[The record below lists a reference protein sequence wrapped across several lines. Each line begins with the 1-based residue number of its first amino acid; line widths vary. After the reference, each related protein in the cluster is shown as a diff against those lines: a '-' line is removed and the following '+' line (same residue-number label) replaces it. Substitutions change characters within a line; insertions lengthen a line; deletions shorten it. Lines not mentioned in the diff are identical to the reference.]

1 MMGASML
8 QQGEQQRQQRAADK
22 AAMMANASAMEYS
35 PWTGMQTQMQGP
47 KATGGLGGV
56 LGAGAQGYMMGS
68 MFNQANAAQKLQ
80 EDKLKL
86 AQDKFAAAQ
95 SAPKSVPHQ
104 PGFSTWEPMTKPNLY
119 QPQLGDSYRRGY

>member
-22 AAMMANASAMEYS
+22 ASMMANASAMEYS

-47 KATGGLGGV
+47 KATGGMGSV

-68 MFNQANAAQKLQ
+68 MFNQANPGQKPSIYKPKTADEEQL
-80 EDKLKL
+80 LKN
-86 AQDKFAAAQ
+86 QFQ
-95 SAPKSVPHQ
+95 GTSGMSAMN
-104 PGFSTWEPMTKPNLY
+104 T
-119 QPQLGDSYRRGY
+119 RGPVSPWAGMLS